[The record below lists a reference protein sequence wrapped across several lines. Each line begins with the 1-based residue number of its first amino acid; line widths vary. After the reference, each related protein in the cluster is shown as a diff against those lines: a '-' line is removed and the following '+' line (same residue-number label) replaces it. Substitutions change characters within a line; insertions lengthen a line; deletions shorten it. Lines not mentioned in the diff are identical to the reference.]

1 MAQYLLKVSIK
12 NTVTK
17 SINVVLVS
25 LLLTFDRYL
34 SSRQTSLICYQIFL
48 DAFGQNIKWQLSEG
62 RNLSIAVSI
71 FKYLDVH

>member
-34 SSRQTSLICYQIFL
+34 SSRQTSLTCYQIFL
-48 DAFGQNIKWQLSEG
+48 DAFGQNIK
-62 RNLSIAVSI
+62 
-71 FKYLDVH
+71 